1 MRLFGS
7 EKLISMFNA
16 LGVPENEQIEHK
28 MLSNAIER
36 AQKKIEGNNF
46 GIRKNLLEYDQ
57 VMNEQREIMYA
68 ERRRVLDGESM
79 RNSILDM
86 LDATVERIING
97 HIAEEVIPQ
106 SWDCAKL
113 NQELISVV
121 PMRPIEAADWQ
132 GRKKSELLEAM
143 KDIAVKAYETKEKEF
158 PGEEQ
163 VREVER
169 IILMKVI
176 DRHWM
181 NHIDDMD
188 QLRQG
193 IGLQAYG
200 NRNPLVEYKM
210 QGYDMFD
217 NMIANIQEDTVKLM
231 LHIRIE
237 EKVEREEVA
246 KVTGTNKDDSAQ
258 RAPKK
263 RENTKVYPNDP
274 CPCGSGKKYKQCCM
288 KK

>member
-1 MRLFGS
+1 M
-7 EKLISMFNA
+7 
-16 LGVPENEQIEHK
+16 
-28 MLSNAIER
+28 
-36 AQKKIEGNNF
+36 KIEGNNF

-57 VMNEQREIMYA
+57 VANEQREIMYA

-79 RNSILDM
+79 RGSIMEM
-86 LDATVERIING
+86 LDATVEQIING
-97 HIAEEVIPQ
+97 HLTEDMIPQ
-106 SWDCAKL
+106 DWDSAKL
-113 NQELISVV
+113 NQELLSVV
-121 PMRPIEAADWQ
+121 PLRPVEASEWR
-132 GRKKSELLEAM
+132 GKKKEELLKVIKEL
-143 KDIAVKAYETKEKEF
+143 AVKAYEAKEKEF
-158 PGEEQ
+158 PEEEQ
-163 VREVER
+163 LREVER

-200 NRNPLVEYKM
+200 NRDPLVEYKM
-210 QGYDMFD
+210 QAYNMFD
-217 NMIANIQEDTVKLM
+217 EMIANIQEDTVKLM

-237 EKVEREEVA
+237 ERVEREEVA

-258 RAPKK
+258 KAPKK
-263 RENTKVYPNDP
+263 RENAKVYPNDP

-288 KK
+288 RKA